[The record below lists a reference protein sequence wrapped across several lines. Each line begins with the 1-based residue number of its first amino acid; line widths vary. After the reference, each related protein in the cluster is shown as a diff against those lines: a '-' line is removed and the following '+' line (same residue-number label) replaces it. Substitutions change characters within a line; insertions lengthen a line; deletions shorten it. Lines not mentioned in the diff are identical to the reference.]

1 MTFTP
6 PKGIVAYPV
15 TPFHAKD
22 NSVDLEALDQVTDHL
37 VNHTNSSSIAFMG
50 SAGESAYLTEQEWQ
64 TVAERGVKR
73 VSRKIPVIVGIGE
86 LTTAAAIR
94 KAQYAEKIGAD
105 ALMIIP
111 VSYWKLTDDE
121 VFGYFAAIAK
131 KTSLPIMAYN
141 NPATGGLDMS
151 PSLLLKLVREIDNVT
166 MIKESTGDIQRMH
179 TIYRESNG
187 EVPFYNGSNPL
198 ALEAIAAGATGWCSA
213 APNLIDELPSAVFD
227 AVSKGDLKTARDV
240 FYSILPLLRF
250 IVAGGLP
257 TTVKAGLIERGLN
270 AGVPREPLKSL
281 AGAKLEELRG
291 ILKQLNIGN
300 VNAGTGNR
308 EKAASA

>member
-15 TPFHAKD
+15 TPFHMYD
-22 NSVDLEALDQVTDHL
+22 NSVDFEALDQVTDHL
-37 VNHTNSSSIAFMG
+37 VNSTRSSSIVFMG
-50 SAGESAYLTEQEWQ
+50 SAGESSYLTEKEWQ
-64 TVAERGVKR
+64 MVAECGLNR
-73 VSRKIPVIVGIGE
+73 VGGKIPVFIGISE
-86 LTTAAAIR
+86 LTTTAAIR
-94 KAQYAEKIGAD
+94 KAQYAEKIGAS

-121 VFGYFAAIAK
+121 VFSYFAAIAK
-131 KTSLPIMAYN
+131 KTNLPIMAYN

-151 PSLLLKLVREIDNVT
+151 PNLLLKLVREIDNVT

-213 APNLIDELPSAVFD
+213 APNLIDALPADLFD
-227 AVSKGDLKTARDV
+227 AVTKSDLKTARNV

-257 TTVKAGLIERGLN
+257 TTVKAGLTERGLN
-270 AGVPREPLKSL
+270 AGVPREPLKPL
-281 AGAKLEELRG
+281 TETKLEELRG
-291 ILKQLNIGN
+291 ILNQLNIGTL
-300 VNAGTGNR
+300 NA
-308 EKAASA
+308 